1 MAIGGVSGRDAA
13 GFEFHHLRVFGFRTE
28 GRDDGMQR
36 PHPVERAG
44 LRRLRAPAHG
54 FRPGEIAHDVGDD
67 LGDDLDG
74 RAARLLHDGNIEVAL
89 LGVLLDFRFID
100 GFQPGALEEA
110 RDRAFRR
117 ADARAFLFLAH
128 IRLPG
133 RNAVHGERE
142 PARRGEGFGALIDK
156 PRLDQTVGDE
166 LPQILRGARLHAR
179 GDFFGEKFEQKIG
192 HRYTAPPAC
201 VASQAA
207 PQAFASSRTR
217 KM

>member
-1 MAIGGVSGRDAA
+1 MECSGRTQFSAPGCADCAPQRMDF
-13 GFEFHHLRVFGFRTE
+13 GQGKLRTMSGTISAITVDRG
-28 GRDDGMQR
+28 
-36 PHPVERAG
+36 
-44 LRRLRAPAHG
+44 
-54 FRPGEIAHDVGDD
+54 
-67 LGDDLDG
+67 
-74 RAARLLHDGNIEVAL
+74 AARLFHDGDIEVAF
-89 LGVLLDFRFID
+89 LGVLLDFRLID
-100 GFQPGALEEA
+100 GFQSGALEEA

-128 IRLPG
+128 IRLLG

-142 PARRGEGFGALIDK
+142 PARRGEGLRAFIDE
-156 PRLDQTVGDE
+156 PGLDQPVGDE
-166 LPQILRGARLHAR
+166 LLQILRRARLHAR

-217 KM
+217 RM